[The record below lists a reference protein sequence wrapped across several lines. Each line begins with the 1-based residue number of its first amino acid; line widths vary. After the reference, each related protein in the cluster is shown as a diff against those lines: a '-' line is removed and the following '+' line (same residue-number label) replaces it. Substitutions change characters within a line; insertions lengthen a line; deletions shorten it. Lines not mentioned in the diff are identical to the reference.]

1 MRNSNNPLPSE
12 YRSPDCP
19 RQNQDSTCCIL
30 LGCAV
35 FISTFATYGW
45 LDSRTLLM
53 SVLLVDSPSLQLT
66 SLGPLLSPMRSG
78 EKSLLTR
85 QERDRKID
93 WEVGD
98 DVDTRTLPCFLLSHN
113 ISAIALTTSTWKS
126 VHEMHQRVE
135 LLIWIAMKERMHIFA
150 PRTQS
155 ELLPLTLAYIR
166 RGSSSDYF
174 CVIFDVKAH
183 WMKSISLPKDCRDLN
198 LI

>member
-1 MRNSNNPLPSE
+1 
-12 YRSPDCP
+12 
-19 RQNQDSTCCIL
+19 
-30 LGCAV
+30 
-35 FISTFATYGW
+35 
-45 LDSRTLLM
+45 M

-98 DVDTRTLPCFLLSHN
+98 DATSTLAHCLASSFP
-113 ISAIALTTSTWKS
+113 TTS
-126 VHEMHQRVE
+126 QRLLLLLWLENQFMRCIKELVA
-135 LLIWIAMKERMHIFA
+135 LLIWIEMKERMHIFA
-150 PRTQS
+150 SRTQC

-174 CVIFDVKAH
+174 CIIFDFKAYG
-183 WMKSISLPKDCRDLN
+183 MKSILLPIDCRDLN
-198 LI
+198 LIQTFIWTFRKP

>member
-19 RQNQDSTCCIL
+19 RLNQDSTCCIL

-35 FISTFATYGW
+35 FIPTFATCG
-45 LDSRTLLM
+45 LIDSRTLLM

-98 DVDTRTLPCFLLSHN
+98 DVDTRTLPCFLLSPQHL
-113 ISAIALTTSTWKS
+113 SDCSYYFGLKS
-126 VHEMHQRVE
+126 VHEMHQRVA

-150 PRTQS
+150 SRTQS

-166 RGSSSDYF
+166 PSR
-174 CVIFDVKAH
+174 
-183 WMKSISLPKDCRDLN
+183 
-198 LI
+198 